1 MKMKRLLSLLLVF
14 ALCFSLVACGTT
26 KVVNTPSPSASDK
39 APADTTTPSKDP
51 VVVDIF
57 QFKVEFKDSFENA
70 AKAFTAANPNIT
82 VNIET
87 VGGGA
92 DYGAALKTK
101 FNSGSEPA
109 VFNIGGPQDVADWK
123 AKLADISSTNIAKN
137 VLDGLLTGVT
147 VDGKV
152 FGLPY
157 NIEGYGLIYNK
168 AIFEKA
174 GIDPKSIKS
183 FKALEDAVKTLN
195 SKKADLGI
203 EAVFALP
210 AKETWVTGLHLSNL
224 YFSPEFDGD
233 VLKTFTAK
241 SIEFKYAD
249 AMKAMV
255 DLQNNYSAQPT
266 ASLDYSTQ
274 VEKLFAGGKVAMIQQ
289 GNWAYG
295 SVEGVNADLA
305 KNIGFL
311 PYPVPGFKE
320 DSNPIGVPMYW
331 AINNAKS
338 PEVQEAAVKFLDWL
352 YLSQDGMKIVMEQ
365 FKFIPAY
372 KGYPTDAVSDPLGS
386 DLLAQANAGKS
397 FNWVFMGY
405 PTDWGMGKLGADI
418 QLYVSNKLSWD
429 DLVKNAKDSWAEARK

>member
-1 MKMKRLLSLLLVF
+1 DVYKR
-14 ALCFSLVACGTT
+14 
-26 KVVNTPSPSASDK
+26 
-39 APADTTTPSKDP
+39 
-51 VVVDIF
+51 
-57 QFKVEFKDSFENA
+57 Q
-70 AKAFTAANPNIT
+70 
-82 VNIET
+82 
-87 VGGGA
+87 GA

-123 AKLADISSTNIAKN
+123 AKLADLTNANITKN

-152 FGLPY
+152 YGLPY

-168 AIFEKA
+168 NIFTKA
-174 GIDPKSIKS
+174 GIDPKSITS
-183 FKALEDAVKTLN
+183 FKALEDAVKLLD

-203 EAVFALP
+203 DAVFAL
-210 AKETWVTGLHLSNL
+210 AGKETWVTGLHLSNL

-233 VLKTFTAK
+233 VLKTYAAK
-241 SIEFKYAD
+241 TIDFKYAD
-249 AMKAMV
+249 AFKAML
-255 DLQNNYSAQPT
+255 DLQNTYSAQPT

-274 VEKLFAGGKVAMIQQ
+274 VEKLFSTGKVAMIQQ

-295 SVEGVNADLA
+295 SIAAIDPELA

-320 DSNPIGVPMYW
+320 DCNPIGVPMYW
-331 AINNAKS
+331 AVNNTKDQA
-338 PEVQEAAVKFLDWL
+338 VQDAAVKFLDWL
-352 YLSQDGMKIVMEQ
+352 YLSDEGKKIVMEQ

-372 KGYPTDAVSDPLGS
+372 KGYPANAVSDPLGS
-386 DLLAQANAGKS
+386 DLLAQATAGKS

-418 QLYVSNKLSWD
+418 QLYISGQLTWEKL
-429 DLVKNAKDSWAEARK
+429 VENAKASWAEARK